1 MNLRPHKKKLVLIGI
16 SILIV
21 LLISAFT
28 AYQML
33 IKEYSCIVRG
43 DSFRYANGVRIEE
56 TIPEE
61 ILFTLK
67 VVPLKDTVQIS
78 ENAAFPELQN
88 PKIVFD
94 KSRSDAT
101 EVIYLFDTQ
110 DPQTK
115 YRTVSS
121 VVLNKTSGDIR
132 LFHHYWIPPKEWKNS
147 AIYSYRGLCL
157 QEQAKKIKSVDT
169 AK

>member
-1 MNLRPHKKKLVLIGI
+1 MNLRPHKKTLVLIGI
-16 SILIV
+16 GILIA
-21 LLISAFT
+21 LLISALI
-28 AYQML
+28 AYRTL
-33 IKEYSCIVRG
+33 TKEYSCIVRG

-67 VVPLKDTVQIS
+67 VVPFKDTVQIS
-78 ENAAFPELQN
+78 ENSAFPELQN

-101 EVIYLFDTQ
+101 EAIYLFDTQ

-132 LFHHYWIPPKEWKNS
+132 LFHHYWIPPKEWENS
-147 AIYSYRGLCL
+147 AIYSFRGLCL
-157 QEQAKKIKSVDT
+157 RDQAKKIKPEET
-169 AK
+169 K

>member
-1 MNLRPHKKKLVLIGI
+1 MNLRPHKKKLALIGI
-16 SILIV
+16 GMIIV
-21 LLISAFT
+21 LLISALI
-28 AYQML
+28 AYRML
-33 IKEYSCIVRG
+33 TKEYSCIVRG
-43 DSFRYANGVRIEE
+43 DSFRYANGIRIEE

-61 ILFTLK
+61 ILFSLK
-67 VVPLKDTVQIS
+67 VAPFKDTVQIS

-88 PKIVFD
+88 SKMVFD

-101 EVIYLFDTQ
+101 EAIYLFDTQ
-110 DPQTK
+110 DAQTK

-132 LFHHYWIPPKEWKNS
+132 LFHHHWIPPKEWENS
-147 AIYSYRGLCL
+147 AIYSFRGLCL
-157 QEQAKKIKSVDT
+157 DDRAKKIKLVE

>member
-1 MNLRPHKKKLVLIGI
+1 MNLRPHKKNLALIGI
-16 SILIV
+16 GIIIV
-21 LLISAFT
+21 LLIGALI
-28 AYQML
+28 AYRTL
-33 IKEYSCIVRG
+33 TKDYSCIVRG
-43 DSFRYANGVRIEE
+43 DSFRYVNGVRIEE

-61 ILFTLK
+61 ILFSLK
-67 VVPLKDTVQIS
+67 VAPFKDTVQIS

-101 EVIYLFDTQ
+101 EAIYLFDAQ

-132 LFHHYWIPPKEWKNS
+132 LFHHHWIPPKEWENS
-147 AIYSYRGLCL
+147 AIYSFRGLCL
-157 QEQAKKIKSVDT
+157 DDRAKKMKPIDSK
-169 AK
+169 